1 MIITYSHHNVFIEQA
16 TGQTKL
22 RVFKPGNPANL
33 FSLLVVNFFQRKL
46 KMVSRLLYLALSHLI
61 NLAFRQQT
69 QKLFSVKCNERS

>member
-1 MIITYSHHNVFIEQA
+1 MIITYSHHNIFIEQA

-33 FSLLVVNFFQRKL
+33 FSLLVVKVFQRKV
-46 KMVSRLLYLALSHLI
+46 KMISRFDLALSHLI